1 MCSSAVGS
9 SFGLGGAVKNI
20 WGEGYAPPEVWKSK
34 ASEMLFPASWDH
46 FGPKCSLP
54 FCPLSHMLGKRWHL
68 YFNLVQSKL
77 YINVLNLST
86 AGMFLYALVDS
97 VLN

>member
-1 MCSSAVGS
+1 MFITFLSA
-9 SFGLGGAVKNI
+9 
-20 WGEGYAPPEVWKSK
+20 
-34 ASEMLFPASWDH
+34 
-46 FGPKCSLP
+46 
-54 FCPLSHMLGKRWHL
+54 LSQAREKMTL